1 MITKEV
7 MMKRNNRY
15 DTRFF
20 EKYAMLSLQY
30 CYRTDWKGFAYGQG
44 VESPDLQCE
53 KLGIGVEVTRA
64 VSRADGLSERI
75 MHAYLHKNQEGQIF
89 GEDSISIEN
98 EIATVKALA
107 NDFQFKVHLE
117 DLERSIRVKTDKLN
131 RIYKKFAEND
141 LYIFTFRAM
150 EVRDIARVFAETEGE
165 VNAFPIQYDYY
176 FINCLNQI
184 HIKKSG
190 REEITTL
197 KLSSEMLR
205 RLKREAEKV

>member
-1 MITKEV
+1 MITEETI
-7 MMKRNNRY
+7 MKRNNRY

-30 CYRTDWKGFAYGQG
+30 CYHTEWKGFAYGQG

-53 KLGIGVEVTRA
+53 KLGIGIEVTRA
-64 VSRADGLSERI
+64 VSRADGLSEKI

-89 GEDSISIEN
+89 GENSISIEN
-98 EIATVKALA
+98 ETATVKALA

-131 RIYKKFAEND
+131 RIYKKFPEND

-150 EVRDIARVFAETEGE
+150 EPGDVARVFAETEGA
-165 VNAFPIQYDYY
+165 VNAFPIQYDFY
-176 FINCLNQI
+176 FINCLDRI
-184 HIKKSG
+184 YIKKNG
-190 REEITTL
+190 KEEIKTL
-197 KLSSEMLR
+197 ELSSEMLR
-205 RLKREAEKV
+205 RLKQEAEKV